1 VGGHPGTDALD
12 ERDRVS
18 DKPNED
24 LGVLAA
30 KQLPVDVVR
39 C

>member
-1 VGGHPGTDALD
+1 MREQLQQLPLLD
-12 ERDRVS
+12 KLD
-18 DKPNED
+18 ED